1 MINYGITRIYSSD
14 PSDFAKDHLFY
25 AELAGEYTN
34 INDYRIERDFY
45 NSLLVMHIDEGELTV
60 EYEGNT
66 LVVAAK
72 EFVFIDCRKPH
83 CYYSKNNISLRWVHL
98 QGNSVF
104 AYSEILT
111 KRFGTPIVIKS
122 SSVIIQ
128 EFKILMGNLR
138 GNNTFEHTLSAEI
151 HMFLATI
158 SEKIS
163 TQTRS
168 TEQALSMAESY
179 LRQNFNKQISIVDVA
194 NEVEMSLFYFT
205 RQFQKQFGISPYEYL
220 IMQRISNAKKLLLNS
235 NLSTQKIAEVCGYNN
250 SSTFIAAFKS
260 RLGSTP
266 SQFRKAVKEHLGL

>member
-1 MINYGITRIYSSD
+1 
-14 PSDFAKDHLFY
+14 
-25 AELAGEYTN
+25 
-34 INDYRIERDFY
+34 
-45 NSLLVMHIDEGELTV
+45 
-60 EYEGNT
+60 
-66 LVVAAK
+66 
-72 EFVFIDCRKPH
+72 
-83 CYYSKNNISLRWVHL
+83 VHL